1 MEIMS
6 EETPKNLIAAA
17 ESLLAEKGHAA
28 VTLRDITER
37 ANANVAAVAY
47 HFGSKDELVA
57 HVFKTALIEVTDA
70 QKIVLENLPSGSTL
84 REVVT
89 AWLAP
94 AIDPTATTPRIQQL
108 WGLIQ
113 RGSIERAP
121 GLLASVTTMDVNV
134 VNPLFAWLIK
144 LIPEVPPHIL
154 RLRHDLVL
162 GGIASVMNGQTSVE
176 VPAPSNL
183 ATHGDA
189 LIDWVIGG
197 LTGPVSA

>member
-6 EETPKNLIAAA
+6 EETPKNLLAAA

-28 VTLRDITER
+28 VTLRDITEQ
-37 ANANVAAVAY
+37 AKANVAAVAY

-57 HVFKTALIEVTDA
+57 HVFKTALIEVTEA
-70 QKIVLENLPSGSTL
+70 QTVVLENLPSGSTL
-84 REVVT
+84 RDVVR

-94 AIDPTATTPRIQQL
+94 AIDPEGTTPRIRQL

-121 GLLASVTTMDVNV
+121 GLLASVATMDVNV
-134 VNPLFAWLIK
+134 VNPLFSWLVR
-144 LIPEVPPHIL
+144 LIPEVPPKVL

-162 GGIASVMNGQTSVE
+162 GGIASIMTGQ
-176 VPAPSNL
+176 PSLEASGPPN
-183 ATHGDA
+183 AASHGDA
-189 LIDWVIGG
+189 LIDWVVGG
-197 LTGPVSA
+197 LTSPVTR